1 MQEKKI
7 PAPAYVEND
16 AEFKDI
22 RCELFMDLTDESGD
36 SDLTVRFSFPKDGS
50 QPYMTLAMEGD
61 SLGEIIIPSHHV
73 AKVEAQLDRATALFR
88 PYYDGDR
95 AFPVDL
101 EAALE
106 AGVAHVQALTDARQ
120 AGTSMV
126 EASTLLED
134 WAVAAADLLP
144 DAPPA
149 PDVISFPSL
158 RLERDDVAVILDFE
172 GEGASGDYDPTD
184 SGDEPLM
191 RVAVER
197 RINDVWEF
205 VEDSSYCTQ
214 ISARASEAGKI
225 LAMSYILNGLS
236 SEGSVKRHME
246 RMSWIELTVAD
257 GDSPDFSRVPA

>member
-1 MQEKKI
+1 MS
-7 PAPAYVEND
+7 APIFMTQND
-16 AEFKDI
+16 GHLDFRCDI
-22 RCELFMDLTDESGD
+22 WNSPTDESGD
-36 SDLTVRFSFPKDGS
+36 SDIAVLFSFADAPGDGS
-50 QPYMTLAMEGD
+50 YLQLIDGDESD
-61 SLGEIIIPSHHV
+61 SLPLN
-73 AKVEAQLDRATALFR
+73 EAQVAALKPRLIAAAEAYAQRADVVR
-88 PYYDGDR
+88 M
-95 AFPVDL
+95 

-106 AGVAHVQALTDARQ
+106 TAIVHIQALTDARQ
-120 AGTSMV
+120 AGASMV

-144 DAPPA
+144 DAPPE
-149 PDVISFPSL
+149 PDVIRFPSL

-225 LAMSYILNGLS
+225 LALSYILNGLS